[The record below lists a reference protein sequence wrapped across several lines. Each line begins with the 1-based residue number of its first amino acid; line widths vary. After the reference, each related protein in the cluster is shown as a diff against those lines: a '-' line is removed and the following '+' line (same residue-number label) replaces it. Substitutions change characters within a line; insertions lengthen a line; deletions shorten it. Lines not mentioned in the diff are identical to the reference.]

1 MAVKKLN
8 MDIQTILIVVLVG
21 LAAGILSGLVGVGG
35 GLIIVPALIF
45 FLGFS
50 QHSAQGTSLGLL
62 LLPAGIL
69 AVIQYYKA
77 GDVDIKAVAILAI
90 GFVAGGYFGSKLALS
105 LPQDVVK
112 KIFAIFMLLVAL
124 KMLFLD
130 KKIADKIK
138 ATQVENKIN

>member
-1 MAVKKLN
+1 MAVKNIN
-8 MDIQTILIVVLVG
+8 MDIQTILIIVLVG

-77 GDVDIKAVAILAI
+77 GDVDVKAVAILAI

-105 LPQDVVK
+105 LPQDTVK

-130 KKIADKIK
+130 KKIAEKIK
-138 ATQVENKIN
+138 STEVESKIN

>member
-1 MAVKKLN
+1 MAVKKIN

-77 GDVDIKAVAILAI
+77 GDVDVKAVAILAI

-138 ATQVENKIN
+138 ATQVENKGS